1 MIKPNSKRY
10 NDFIIKIWSPS
21 LTKPSLTPLPLSE
34 GEGSRMR
41 DKQSHLHGQRGRLI
55 TSKGQ
60 DGIAIPYLR
69 REGTAIPIREWF

>member
-1 MIKPNSKRY
+1 
-10 NDFIIKIWSPS
+10 
-21 LTKPSLTPLPLSE
+21 
-34 GEGSRMR
+34 MR

-69 REGTAIPIREWF
+69 REEKAISIREWF